1 MTPTLFRS
9 RPALLGMLAVTLGC
23 VASISA
29 NAGSLVIDG
38 STVAQPTYN
47 RVLDGF
53 PVLAEFGAAVPFQ
66 AVRFTV
72 SLPGNYALTV
82 TALAKSYDP
91 FLTLYVGAFS
101 AADPVAN
108 WRESNDD
115 LDDGALGQS
124 GFQIPLSAGTEYI
137 AVTAG
142 FSDDDA
148 GPYTLAITGPGEVQV
163 VAVPEPAT
171 IGLAV
176 TGLALL
182 GAWRRRAHAPR
193 RLS

>member
-1 MTPTLFRS
+1 
-9 RPALLGMLAVTLGC
+9 MLVVALGC
-23 VASISA
+23 AASVPA
-29 NAGSLVIDG
+29 AAGSLVVSG
-38 STVAQPTYN
+38 STSGQPTYN

-72 SLPGNYALTV
+72 SLPGEYALTV

-91 FLTLYVGAFS
+91 FLTLYEGAFS

-115 LDDGALGQS
+115 LDDGAIGQS
-124 GFQIPLSAGTEYI
+124 GFQLPLSAGTEYI

-142 FSDDDA
+142 FSNDDA
-148 GPYTLAITGPGEVQV
+148 GPYTLAIAGPGDVRTT
-163 VAVPEPAT
+163 AVPEPAT